1 MSRYLTIAKV
11 LLLGLLTAQ
20 MIATLQVYLSNAGLY
35 HSLIGIKNAGY
46 LAIPNQRIM
55 QDLLELGPAFFGGVF
70 FTLSLGAG
78 LSLLTLA
85 AAWTWDRLFSRKI
98 VLLLLF
104 LVPWIGLLAGVNLK
118 GFCPI
123 VTSYFFFIPI
133 IVFVSTLRWL
143 PAQRGQKIWLKEIIH
158 LIPLILL
165 TVLWGSQADSQLF
178 VSIRDNLLL
187 SNSFGIKI
195 NDFYYK
201 YTLYPAEVFKPLD
214 QKTLKTCSLEAIDKK
229 TLAGLLE
236 KKLINHDYLDIKG
249 NAGVDLI
256 LTEQDNLLSFK
267 NKGKTILETPLNDFL
282 ARPGNVLRD
291 FSSRTDR
298 QGLFRHFTFFSLL
311 IGFPITLYIIF
322 YTLFYLILC
331 VFVETKTTPMI
342 SGILCFLV
350 GMALLLF
357 FHMGTGAKVAEKDLQ
372 DAMGSAHWQDRVA
385 ALKLI
390 QQKGLEIGN
399 YHSYKDM
406 LNSPNIPERYWLAR
420 VLGASRQPET
430 YKDLLVFLDDPYPNV
445 VCMAFHSL
453 GQRGKKRIVREI
465 VKRIEISDHWY
476 EQWYAYRA
484 LRTLG
489 WKQIRSK

>member
-35 HSLIGIKNAGY
+35 QSLISIRNAGY
-46 LAIPNQRIM
+46 LTIPNQKIM
-55 QDLLELGPAFFGGVF
+55 QGLLKLGPAFFGGVF

-85 AAWTWDRLFSRKI
+85 AAWIWDRLFFRNKI
-98 VLLLLF
+98 LLLVF
-104 LVPWIGLLAGVNLK
+104 LVPWAGLLAGVNLN

-133 IVFVSTLRWL
+133 VVFVSTVRWL
-143 PAQRGQKIWLKEIIH
+143 PARRVQKVWLKEIVH
-158 LIPLILL
+158 LIPLIML

-178 VSIRDNLLL
+178 VSLRDNLLL

-229 TLAGLLE
+229 TLIGLLE
-236 KKLINHDYLDIKG
+236 KKLINHDYLSING

-256 LTEQDNLLSFK
+256 LSEQDNILSFK
-267 NKGKTILETPLNDFL
+267 NKDKTILEASLDDFL
-282 ARPGNVLRD
+282 AKPAKVLRD
-291 FSSRTDR
+291 FSLGIDR
-298 QGLFRHFTFFSLL
+298 HGLFRHFTFFSLL

-331 VFVETKTTPMI
+331 LFVATKTTPVI

-350 GMALLLF
+350 GMVLLLF
-357 FHMGTGAKVAEKDLQ
+357 FHMGTGAKGAERDLQ
-372 DAMGSAHWQDRVA
+372 DAMGSARWQDRVA

-390 QQKGLEIGN
+390 QQKGLEVGH
-399 YHSYKDM
+399 YHSYRDM

-430 YKDLLVFLDDPYPNV
+430 YKDLLIFLDDPYPNV
-445 VCMAFHSL
+445 VCMAFYSL
-453 GQRGKKRIVREI
+453 GQRGKKRIAREI

-489 WKQIRSK
+489 WTQIRSK